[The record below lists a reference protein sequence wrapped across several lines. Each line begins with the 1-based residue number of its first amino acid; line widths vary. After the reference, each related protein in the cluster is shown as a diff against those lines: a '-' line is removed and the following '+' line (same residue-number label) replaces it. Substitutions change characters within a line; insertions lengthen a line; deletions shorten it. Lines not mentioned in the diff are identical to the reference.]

1 MQGADV
7 AEVRQST
14 KVAEARQSAEIAER
28 RQRAEGLRAEP
39 NGRVPYLEP
48 FERDRSFIHAPTVL
62 SKTPGH

>member
-1 MQGADV
+1 MKVMQSA
-7 AEVRQST
+7 

-28 RQRAEGLRAEP
+28 RQRAEIAEGLRAEP